1 MLPGRV
7 EVLFEE
13 LFGTVL
19 FDSEGVLGVK
29 VLVELLELG
38 VGIFRS
44 FWVPEF
50 DVPGLVSIEEEEFVE
65 DDKLGIVFDPE
76 RL

>member
-1 MLPGRV
+1 M
-7 EVLFEE
+7 
-13 LFGTVL
+13 
-19 FDSEGVLGVK
+19 
-29 VLVELLELG
+29 ELLEFG
-38 VGIFRS
+38 VVIFRS

-50 DVPGLVSIEEEEFVE
+50 EVSGLVSIEEEEFVE